1 MDRRIKYRQ
10 PIASDVEPMKL
21 LMEQTFPIKY
31 GEKFFKSLL
40 DKELASK
47 SKSAVPGKGIFT
59 VVATCSKTEASER
72 FKKYSKNDNKDEDD
86 IPKPVYDGELRCCDF
101 ETENEEVVVG
111 QLSCRLVVG
120 SLCEDKDITEFQNQ
134 RGATL
139 LYIMTL
145 VTLPMFQRRGIAS
158 ELVNRCVAYVITLST
173 FSNINIPTLE
183 HRYARADP
191 GCVAVYLHVISYNDS
206 AMSFYKSRGFKYVTK
221 MKDFYSINKK
231 NYDSLVF
238 KFSIRER
245 PLSVAVANAA
255 RASAQRRRRRN
266 TSKEETSWCVVN

>member
-1 MDRRIKYRQ
+1 MERRILYRQ

-40 DKELASK
+40 DKALASK

-72 FKKYSKNDNKDEDD
+72 FMNYLNNDNEVEDDD

-120 SLCEDKDITEFQNQ
+120 HLCEDKGISKVQNQ
-134 RGATL
+134 EGATL

-158 ELVNRCVAYVITLST
+158 ELVNRCIAYVSFRKSPRLS
-173 FSNINIPTLE
+173 
-183 HRYARADP
+183 
-191 GCVAVYLHVISYNDS
+191 S
-206 AMSFYKSRGFKYVTK
+206 AMSIHK
-221 MKDFYSINKK
+221 
-231 NYDSLVF
+231 L
-238 KFSIRER
+238 FSKA
-245 PLSVAVANAA
+245 L
-255 RASAQRRRRRN
+255 
-266 TSKEETSWCVVN
+266 

>member
-1 MDRRIKYRQ
+1 
-10 PIASDVEPMKL
+10 MKL

-72 FKKYSKNDNKDEDD
+72 FKKYSKNDNKVKDD

-158 ELVNRCVAYVITLST
+158 ELVNRCIAYVITFTSQHQYKR
-173 FSNINIPTLE
+173 SNTVRE
-183 HRYARADP
+183 SDP

-221 MKDFYSINKK
+221 RRISTINKK
-231 NYDSLVF
+231 NCHLRF
-238 KFSIRER
+238 KFSFESGSER
-245 PLSVAVANAA
+245 CSWERLAHQLRDDVVAIH
-255 RASAQRRRRRN
+255 RRKN
-266 TSKEETSWCVVN
+266 HHGVL